1 MMSNA
6 IPDKQRLVDKI
17 RKNLPEEILKQPIWL
32 AYYYK
37 KNDDGTYSKPPC
49 SQQGHSVSSKKPGV
63 TFYEAI
69 ADGYPGIK
77 INEHTNLIAFDI
89 DDKDAKRGD
98 RKFDIMN
105 LSEEFREFIIDQ
117 DSYMEY
123 SPSGCGL
130 RILMTCDDKDGLPG
144 RTNLSKELCIGG
156 ELFIN
161 SGYVTVTGDQ
171 ISGESIK
178 PIAKYNLKMWYDVSQ
193 KADVIDIPT
202 EFKYPDLPLVLE
214 SLKLCKL
221 DQSERVKKAYKTVT
235 KQDYN
240 HYDYW
245 IKIMAACHHYA
256 TITGQMNKMTSAVV
270 EWSQKDEEAYENDD
284 DVIGHWSSFDAG
296 NGVTYHT
303 LFKFAKLLKFEWPQ
317 EVYDKNG
324 PTGKPMINSTVNFEY
339 FMDYHNIEIY
349 RDVFGDY
356 FYIKTSKEIL
366 SKYFL
371 PFQEVNMYFGMA
383 GPFSRS
389 ALEASIWDLTG
400 QNGYLNVAKG
410 PIIQLLDSYISKR
423 VIKTNL
429 FKMWLE
435 TPPDELPEDMIEKN
449 TDISKSNLDYLMSCI
464 TLADTQDPEMV
475 NTFFN
480 TLFFEMT
487 MPIYNPNRTFSQ
499 RSFMLILTG
508 PEACRKTTFWSM
520 LFPAK
525 FRSHFVTSSTETLGG
540 AKSIRDFSA
549 ALVSSALVVV
559 DEFEIFYN
567 KKNDSL
573 FKSLVTSDTIDYV
586 PIYEKTMKKEPKN
599 AVLVGTTNKK
609 SLPFEQDSNRR
620 LALVQVRWIDT
631 DAMKSINWHH
641 FYRQYI
647 SEGRKAMMNGIY
659 PWKLSGRVLQK
670 QYLAN
675 EKFRSQTNLEIVM
688 RECFDFDM
696 TIHDE
701 PINYD
706 NGNMQTN
713 NDLLKIS
720 DITGAIKQR
729 YPEIFIKPA
738 ELRHTL
744 KRLCGKYTD
753 TVDKKI
759 PLKTCK
765 NAYIEDGI
773 ITQTQYVRYVMPP
786 QLIDAF

>member
-1 MMSNA
+1 MMPNS
-6 IPDKQRLVDKI
+6 IPNKQQLVDKI
-17 RKNLPEEILKQPIWL
+17 RENLPQELLSQPIWL

-37 KNDDGTYSKPPC
+37 KNEDGTYSKPPC
-49 SQQGHSVSSKKPGV
+49 AQRGHTVSGDKPGV
-63 TFYEAI
+63 TFEEAI
-69 ADGYPGIK
+69 RDGYPGIK
-77 INEHTNLIAFDI
+77 INERTDLVAFDI
-89 DDKDAKRGD
+89 DDKDAKHGK

-105 LSEEFREFIIDQ
+105 LSEDFKEFIMSQ

-130 RILMTCDDKDGLPG
+130 RILMRCDDKQDLPG
-144 RTNLSKELCIGG
+144 RVNLSKEKCIGG

-161 SGYVTVTGDQ
+161 SGYVTVTGEH
-171 ISGESIK
+171 ISGEQIK
-178 PIAKYNLKMWYDVSQ
+178 DVTRYNLKMWYEIPK
-193 KADVIDIPT
+193 KAEVIDIPT
-202 EFKYPDLPLVLE
+202 DFNHPKLPLVLDA
-214 SLKLCKL
+214 LKLCKL
-221 DQSERVKKAYKTVT
+221 DQSDRVQKAYRTVT
-235 KQDYN
+235 KQEYN

-245 IKIMAACHHYA
+245 IKIMAACHNYA
-256 TITGQMNKMTSAVV
+256 TVTGQMNKLTSAIV
-270 EWSQKDEEAYENDD
+270 EWSQSDEIAYDSDD
-284 DVIGHWSSFDAG
+284 DVIHHWSSFDAD
-296 NGVTYHT
+296 NGVTYST

-317 EVYDKNG
+317 EVYDKSG
-324 PTGKPMINSTVNFEY
+324 PTGKPMQNSPVNFEY
-339 FMDYHNIEIY
+339 FMDYFNIKFY

-356 FYIKTSKEIL
+356 YYVKAPKDVL

-371 PFQEVNMYFGMA
+371 KAYDVDMYFGMA
-383 GPFSRS
+383 GPFTMKS
-389 ALEASIWDLTG
+389 LEATVWDFAS
-400 QNGYLNVAKG
+400 QNGYLNISLGVLTQLITTYLAKF
-410 PIIQLLDSYISKR
+410 SN
-423 VIKTNL
+423 KTNM

-435 TPPDELPEDMIEKN
+435 TDPDNLHDDMIEHN
-449 TDISKSNLDYLMSCI
+449 TDISKSNLEYLMSCI
-464 TLADTQDPEMV
+464 TLADSQDPEIV

-480 TLFFEMT
+480 TLFFEMV
-487 MPIYNPNRTFSQ
+487 MPIYNPDRLFSQ

-525 FRSHFVTSSTETLGG
+525 LRSHFVTSSTETLGG

-549 ALVSSALVVV
+549 SLVSSALVVV

-620 LALVQVRWIDT
+620 LALVQVKWIDT
-631 DAMKSINWHH
+631 DMMKTINWHH

-647 SEGRKAMMNGIY
+647 SEGKKAMMNGIY
-659 PWKLSGRVLQK
+659 PWKLSGGVLQK

-675 EKFRSQTNLEIVM
+675 ERFRSQTNLEIII

-696 TIHDE
+696 KIHDK

-706 NGNMQTN
+706 NNSVQTN
-713 NDLLKIS
+713 KDLLKS
-720 DITGAIKQR
+720 SEITGAIKQR
-729 YPEIFIKPA
+729 YPEIIIKPA
-738 ELRHTL
+738 ELKHTL
-744 KRLCGKYTD
+744 KRLCGKYTN
-753 TVDKKI
+753 TVDKK
-759 PLKTCK
+759 LSLRTCQS
-765 NAYIEDGI
+765 AYIEDGI
-773 ITQTQYVRYVMPP
+773 VTQGQYVRYVMPP